1 MKSARWFISYVLMA
15 GLGLWGA
22 FALSSYF
29 MAPAHSQEEAPS
41 AGELPPEFLKEIE
54 GTQMPE
60 SVDNAVGDS
69 GGSSSSVPLPPPSE
83 SMAPSSGQEMAQPI
97 PTELPQAI
105 EPPPLEGTLPGQS
118 NPMASSSDV
127 EGGGFVYDP
136 TGKRDP
142 FRPHKSA
149 IKLIPK
155 EGALAAAA
163 VEVADPL
170 LKFDLNAL
178 EVIGILWDVK
188 KPKAIVKDPDG
199 NTYSVF
205 KNSKI
210 GRADGF
216 VAAIRDGE
224 IVVIETVYEGGKT
237 SREPRIMELK
247 K

>member
-1 MKSARWFISYVLMA
+1 MKSARWFVSYILMA
-15 GLGLWGA
+15 SLGLWGA

-41 AGELPPEFLKEIE
+41 SGDLPPEFLKEIE
-54 GTQMPE
+54 ATQVPE
-60 SVDNAVGDS
+60 PTNPNNS
-69 GGSSSSVPLPPPSE
+69 GGSSNIPLPPSE
-83 SMAPSSGQEMAQPI
+83 SVPAQNVQEMAQPV
-97 PTELPQAI
+97 PMEPPPST

-155 EGALAAAA
+155 EGTPAAP
-163 VEVADPL
+163 VEVTDPL
-170 LKFDLNAL
+170 LKFDLGSL
-178 EVIGILWDVK
+178 EVIGILWDVR